1 MRKYFS
7 LLNPKTWN
15 KKVRFIC
22 ASLLFLAIAA
32 VVLTWF
38 LEYRYFINNFSRS
51 WDFVFGSPAVFFFNA
66 FLLWLI
72 LVAFWAL
79 TGRPVLSVG
88 IVFTVIAVMT
98 YIHISKYNSRGYPL
112 LPEDF
117 QLASEASTLTKFVD
131 IWSIVRL
138 IISIIIICVLLG
150 LFAHYFGEKFYLRY
164 REEKRKDNFIFRHL
178 LVTRAIF
185 LFGAIFVFMSST
197 VFVRHNLGIRYEK
210 IFLGTQFT
218 AWNQNRNYDE
228 NGFILGFLY
237 NFQKLALGA
246 PEGYSEER
254 IANIKEKYK
263 IIAESENKKR
273 KDPSKENTSVV
284 IILNE
289 SFFDPD
295 VSFQGKNF
303 GDYYKISG
311 EVLPELHA
319 LQKRSASGSMYSLD
333 YGGGTAN
340 IEFEALTGLTNFWL
354 NTVPYTA
361 LIPKAGKVPS
371 IASMLNKSG
380 FSTQAIHP
388 FNGGMYKRDIAL
400 KNEGFSKFTTEIEMD
415 YTEHDGNSEYI
426 NDRSAYQQTLKA
438 LRESSE
444 SQVIGLITMQNH
456 TPYHGNNYE
465 HYDFSVEADPEL
477 PDNRKISIP
486 TYLQSLHESDKYLGE
501 FIRELDNLDKNVV
514 VLFFG
519 DHSAGLFDNVNN
531 SEDKEVRDLAR
542 VTPYFI
548 YANYDAGLKAG
559 TKLPT
564 TTPNCM
570 VNTML
575 NQLRWQKDSLYYL
588 VDDACRE
595 QPILA
600 TNYLDST
607 DFELTE
613 TLQNYQLL
621 TYDILGGQRYWIK
634 NK

>member
-15 KKVRFIC
+15 KKARFIC
-22 ASLLFLAIAA
+22 VSLLFLALAA
-32 VVLTWF
+32 IVLTWF

-51 WDFVFGSPAVFFFNA
+51 WNFVFGSPAVFFFNA

-72 LVAFWAL
+72 LVAVWGL
-79 TGRPVLSVG
+79 TGRPILSVG
-88 IVFTVIAVMT
+88 IIFTIIAIMT

-131 IWSIVRL
+131 VWSIVRL
-138 IISIIIICVLLG
+138 VIAIIIVCVLLG
-150 LFAHYFGEKFYLRY
+150 LFAHYRGEKYYLRY
-164 REEKRKDNFIFRHL
+164 RKEKRKNNFIFRHL
-178 LVTRAIF
+178 LITRAVF
-185 LFGAIFVFMSST
+185 LFGAIFIFMSST

-254 IANIKEKYK
+254 IANVKEKYK
-263 IIAESENKKR
+263 IIAENENKKR

-284 IILNE
+284 VILNE
-289 SFFDPD
+289 SFYDPD

-303 GDYYKISG
+303 SDYYKISG
-311 EVLPELHA
+311 EVMPELHA
-319 LQKRSASGSMYSLD
+319 LQKRTPSGLMYSLD

-340 IEFEALTGLTNFWL
+340 IEFEALTSLTNFWT

-371 IASMLNKSG
+371 IASMLGKQN
-380 FSTQAIHP
+380 FDTLAIHP
-388 FNGGMYKRDIAL
+388 FNGGMYKRDIVL
-400 KNEGFSKFTTEIEMD
+400 KNEGFSNFTTEIEMD
-415 YTEHDGNSEYI
+415 YKEHDGNSEYI
-426 NDRSAYQQTLKA
+426 NDRSAYQQTLKS
-438 LRESSE
+438 LRENE
-444 SQVIGLITMQNH
+444 NSQVIGLITMQNH
-456 TPYHGNNYE
+456 SPYNSDNYD
-465 HYDFSVEADPEL
+465 HHDFSVETETEL
-477 PDNRKISIP
+477 SESRQASIP
-486 TYLQSLHESDKYLGE
+486 TYLQTLHESDKYLGE
-501 FIRELDNLDKNVV
+501 FIRELDTLDRNVV

-519 DHSAGLFDNVNN
+519 DHSAGQFDIVKN
-531 SEDKEVRDLAR
+531 SEDKEVRDLSR

-548 YANYDAGLKAG
+548 YANYDAGFKAD

-570 VNTML
+570 VNTLL
-575 NQLRWQKDSLYYL
+575 NKLHWQKDPVYYL
-588 VDDACRE
+588 VDDVCRE
-595 QPILA
+595 QPILT
-600 TNYLDST
+600 TNYLDGT
-607 DFELTE
+607 EFEMTE